1 MIAINKLYGVLL
13 GAAVISDAYQWYSKK
28 YTTCATTD
36 KINQILEVLCKNVPT
51 DKRAMFACLICAAVV
66 KTIFGKEISELDPV
80 TTYVPVTR
88 PPDSTNDDSRF
99 CLFKLIGTPEDYK
112 PLKQFLDAD
121 ILSRLDTPSWVEYVA
136 AGCLQILRELKK

>member
-13 GAAVISDAYQWYSKK
+13 GAAVITDAYQWYAKK

-80 TTYVPVTR
+80 NTYVPVTR
-88 PPDSTNDDSRF
+88 PPDSTNDDGKY
-99 CLFKLIGTPEDYK
+99 CLFKLVGTPDDYK

-121 ILSRLDTPSWVEYVA
+121 ILSRLDAPSWVEYVA